1 MAKTIIIWCIV
12 VLAAAAV
19 AAWWL
24 YGLPHVAPSRAGEVA
39 SIDKEN
45 RQLTVRVIVLQK
57 KNDGVEHSSYYRNV
71 NITPSSAVLAVS
83 QEGTVPV
90 LNENPLD
97 FFKIG
102 DLVTVYAYGEPQAE
116 TAVSADKIEIAR

>member
-1 MAKTIIIWCIV
+1 M
-12 VLAAAAV
+12 
-19 AAWWL
+19 
-24 YGLPHVAPSRAGEVA
+24 
-39 SIDKEN
+39 
-45 RQLTVRVIVLQK
+45 LQK